1 MARRMFS
8 TKITSSARFLRMSHE
23 AQNLYFQL
31 SMNADDDG
39 VVEAFSVMRLAAV
52 GEDALKELVERKFV
66 RILND
71 DLVAHILDWDENN
84 KIRSDRKRDSIYK
97 DLLAASGN
105 ETADNAQPLEPAP
118 TLDCGGSPTNDGQLP
133 ADCGQVTA
141 DCGQLP
147 AECPHRIGEVRLGKD
162 ILSLANARE
171 SLASS
176 QPVQK
181 SADEGEVSGESEQPL
196 SKARGKPHGEE
207 EPHGQIRAPVPYAAI
222 MDAYNTTCTSLTA
235 IKTMNEKRKQAV
247 KVRFLRE
254 FHGDMGEVRAFFRKV
269 AASDFLCGRND
280 RNWTAN
286 FDWLIKP
293 SNTVKVLEGNYDNR
307 KGAVQGGA
315 GERDHSADVS
325 ADETPWIQQL
335 REWEERKRTSPRPW
349 DIQPPAGGD
358 RDAPG
363 GDHTDRGRA
372 G

>member
-23 AQNLYFQL
+23 AQNLYFHL

-97 DLLAASGN
+97 DLLEASES
-105 ETADNAQPLEPAP
+105 ETADNMQPLEPAP
-118 TLDCGGSPTNDGQLP
+118 TLGCGNSRTSDGQLP

-141 DCGQLP
+141 DC
-147 AECPHRIGEVRLGKD
+147 PHKIREDRLGKD

-171 SLASS
+171 SPAPS

-181 SADEGEVSGESEQPL
+181 SADKGKVPGESEQLL
-196 SKARGKPHGEE
+196 SEAREKPHGEE

-235 IKTMNEKRKQAV
+235 IKTMNDKRKQAV
-247 KVRFLRE
+247 KTRFLQD
-254 FHGDMGEVRAFFRKV
+254 FHGDMGEVQAFFRKV
-269 AASDFLCGRND
+269 AASDFLCGRNE
-280 RNWTAN
+280 RSWTAN
-286 FDWLIKP
+286 FDWLMKS
-293 SNTVKVLEGNYDNR
+293 SNAVKVLEGNYDNR
-307 KGAVQGGA
+307 KGARTNGA
-315 GERDHSADVS
+315 SEGDHSADVS

-335 REWEERKRTSPRPW
+335 REWEERKRNSPRPW
-349 DIQPPAGGD
+349 DVQPPAGGD

>member
-23 AQNLYFQL
+23 AQNLYFHL

-52 GEDALKELVERKFV
+52 GEDALNELVEKKFV

-97 DLLAASGN
+97 ELLEQSEA

-118 TLDCGGSPTNDGQLP
+118 TLDCSGSPTNDGQLP
-133 ADCGQVTA
+133 ADCGQLPA
-141 DCGQLP
+141 DC
-147 AECPHRIGEVRLGKD
+147 PHKIREDRLGN
-162 ILSLANARE
+162 ILSLVNTRE

-181 SADEGEVSGESEQPL
+181 SADEGEASGESEYVPQ
-196 SKARGKPHGEE
+196 KAREKPHGEE

-235 IKTMNEKRKQAV
+235 IKIMNDKRKQAV
-247 KVRFLRE
+247 KARFVQD
-254 FHGDMGEVRAFFRKV
+254 FHGNMGEVRAFFRKV

-286 FDWLIKP
+286 FDWLMKP
-293 SNTVKVLEGNYDNR
+293 SNAVKVLEGNYDNR
-307 KGAVQGGA
+307 RPKGAVTDGT
-315 GERDHSADVS
+315 GEGDHSENVS

-335 REWEERKRTSPRPW
+335 REWEERKRNSPRPW
-349 DIQPPAGGD
+349 DVQPAAGGD